1 MRMRRIGFL
10 AALVIAGAASF
21 SVAAEATAPKPDPQA
36 LIQQAQDAYKQGH
49 IQQAI
54 DAMQKAIALLQESQ
68 REGLAA
74 FFPKPPDGWEAGKV
88 QSNSFSA
95 GGNQQEKNFSYTTLT
110 RTYKHKGDDL
120 SVEITLANS
129 PQMINTYKG
138 MMDTFKNPQTLAMMN
153 QNPDTKI
160 ALIDQEGWSGW
171 STLNKGGDAEIIA
184 LNGAYLLTL
193 KVSKDDKATLDSFW
207 KAIDLK
213 ALNTQA
219 AHPAAK
225 QAEPGE

>member
-1 MRMRRIGFL
+1 MMARRIGFL
-10 AALVIAGAASF
+10 AVLWVLGVGSCALAADSP
-21 SVAAEATAPKPDPQA
+21 AAKADPQA
-36 LIQQAQDAYKQGH
+36 LMQQAQEAYKQGQV
-49 IQQAI
+49 QQAI
-54 DAMQKAIALLQESQ
+54 DALQKAIALLQESQ
-68 REGLAA
+68 RQGLAA
-74 FFPKPPDGWEAGKV
+74 FFPKVPDGWEADKV

-95 GGNQQEKNFSYTTLT
+95 GGNQEQNSFSYTTLT

-153 QNPDTKI
+153 QNPDTKL
-160 ALIDQEGWSGW
+160 ALIDQEGWNGW
-171 STLNKGGDAEIIA
+171 STLNKGSDAQFVA

-193 KVSKDDKATLDSFW
+193 KVSKDDQTTLDSFW

-213 ALNTQA
+213 GLNAQGS
-219 AHPAAK
+219 PPS
-225 QAEPGE
+225 AEK